1 MIPALACSV
10 PRPSG
15 PGNNDAE
22 VTHWALAARGGDPVA
37 VERFVRAT
45 YSDVWRFV
53 AHLSG
58 DTHGAD
64 DLAQDAFL
72 RALHNLPQFAGRS
85 GVRTWLMSIARRSVI
100 DRYRHASARPQVAET
115 ADWRAAAENTQP
127 FGLPGFEEGVAL
139 LDLLDGLDAARR
151 EAFVLTQLLGLSYAD
166 AASAAG
172 CPIGT
177 VRSRVARAREDLS
190 ALLRAAER
198 SGEPGHRQPE
208 FASPVDGRRAAPSGS
223 RLVPEIR
230 NS

>member
-1 MIPALACSV
+1 MIPALAGLA

-15 PGNNDAE
+15 PGNDEEE
-22 VTHWALAARGGDPVA
+22 VTDWALAARNGDPMA

-72 RALHNLPQFAGRS
+72 RALNSLPQFAGRS
-85 GVRTWLMSIARRSVI
+85 GVRTWLMAIARRSVI
-100 DRYRHASARPQVAET
+100 DRYRYASARPQVAET
-115 ADWRAAAENTQP
+115 ADWRTAAEGTQP
-127 FGLPGFEEGVAL
+127 SGLPGFDEGVAL
-139 LDLLDGLDAARR
+139 LDLLDGLDASRR

-166 AASAAG
+166 AASAVG

-177 VRSRVARAREDLS
+177 VRSRVARAREDLN
-190 ALLRAAER
+190 ALLWAAEVC
-198 SGEPGHRQPE
+198 GEPER
-208 FASPVDGRRAAPSGS
+208 
-223 RLVPEIR
+223 
-230 NS
+230 

>member
-1 MIPALACSV
+1 MIPALAGSA
-10 PRPSG
+10 PGPFG
-15 PGNNDAE
+15 PGNDEE
-22 VTHWALAARGGDPVA
+22 VTDWALAARNGDPMA
-37 VERFVRAT
+37 VERFVQAT

-100 DRYRHASARPQVAET
+100 DRYRYASARPQIAET
-115 ADWRAAAENTQP
+115 ADWRTAAESAQP
-127 FGLPGFEEGVAL
+127 SGLPGFEEGVAL
-139 LDLLDGLDAARR
+139 LDLLDGLDVHRR

-172 CPIGT
+172 CPVGT
-177 VRSRVARAREDLS
+177 IRSRVARAREDLS
-190 ALLRAAER
+190 VSLWAAEAC
-198 SGEPGHRQPE
+198 GEPEH
-208 FASPVDGRRAAPSGS
+208 
-223 RLVPEIR
+223 
-230 NS
+230 